1 MSRSPK
7 LSPLTSVLLRDV
19 IEDDLPVFFAHQQ
32 DVDANHMA
40 AFTAKNPADKEAF
53 AAHWTKLLRDE
64 SITKKTVL
72 VDGRVA
78 GHVSSFQQLGKP
90 EVTYW
95 IGRKYWGKGVATQA
109 LSQLL
114 AQVQTR
120 PIYARAAKDNVA
132 SIRVLEK
139 CGFTIT
145 GEDKGFANARGKEI
159 EEFILTLS

>member
-1 MSRSPK
+1 MGEGCRP
-7 LSPLTSVLLRDV
+7 
-19 IEDDLPVFFAHQQ
+19 
-32 DVDANHMA
+32 
-40 AFTAKNPADKEAF
+40 
-53 AAHWTKLLRDE
+53 
-64 SITKKTVL
+64 
-72 VDGRVA
+72 
-78 GHVSSFQQLGKP
+78 
-90 EVTYW
+90 
-95 IGRKYWGKGVATQA
+95 QA

-145 GEDKGFANARGKEI
+145 GGDKGFANARGKEI

>member
-1 MSRSPK
+1 V
-7 LSPLTSVLLRDV
+7 TSILLRDV
-19 IEDDLPVFFAHQQ
+19 IEDDLSVFFAHQQ
-32 DVDANHMA
+32 DVDAIHMA
-40 AFTAKNPADKEAF
+40 AFTAKDPTDKDAF
-53 AAHWTKLLRDE
+53 AAHWTKILGDE
-64 SITKKTVL
+64 STTNKTIL

-78 GHVSSFQQLGKP
+78 GHVSSFLQSGKP

-95 IGRKYWGKGVATQA
+95 IGREYWGRGVATQA

-139 CGFTIT
+139 CGFTIA
-145 GEDKGFANARGKEI
+145 GEDKGFANARGKDI

>member
-1 MSRSPK
+1 MSRSSN
-7 LSPLTSVLLRDV
+7 LSPVTGVFLRDV
-19 IEDDLPVFFAHQQ
+19 IADDLPVFFAHQQ
-32 DVDANHMA
+32 DLGASHMA

-53 AAHWTKLLRDE
+53 AAHWTKILRDE
-64 SITKKTVL
+64 STTNKTIL

-78 GHVSSFQQLGKP
+78 GHVSSFVQLGKQ

-95 IGRKYWGKGVATQA
+95 IGREYWGKGVATQA

-139 CGFTIT
+139 CGFAIT
-145 GEDKGFANARGKEI
+145 GEDKGFANARGQEI